1 MAEEKPKNVESVDT
15 MKSEVLGKI
24 KNAISQLKSKENKI
38 FFFCMDSKGRAMGS
52 IATIYEHAKIL
63 KELGYNVIILTEK
76 NDYTKP
82 GSWLGLEYDELS
94 HQSSES
100 EGTIISPQDFIILPE
115 VYGGI
120 LEQLKTANCEK
131 IIFTQ
136 AYDYIFELMKPGDTW
151 GQWGVRKCIT
161 TTKSQMDYV
170 KTLFPNIDTS
180 VINLGIPEY
189 FNNSKTPRKPF
200 IAIHTRDSR
209 DTANFIKS
217 FYIKHPFLKW
227 ITFRDMRGLTR
238 KEFAE
243 SLKESALSVWIDK
256 TAGCGTFP
264 LESMK
269 CGTPVIGVL
278 PTLPAE
284 WLNEKNG
291 IWTQN
296 QITLVDTVAGVMKS
310 WLEDSIPEDL
320 HKEMEKTVKEYTPER
335 EAQQVADF
343 YEEFFQERI
352 DELTLAMTQEGERS
366 PMVEPKFSGYDDSIR
381 KTKQNKTK

>member
-1 MAEEKPKNVESVDT
+1 MAENEALDSTQDPKEK
-15 MKSEVLGKI
+15 VLGMI
-24 KNAISQLKSKENKI
+24 KKAIGQLKDKENKI
-38 FFFCMDSKGRAMGS
+38 FFFCMDSKGRAMAS

-63 KELGYNVIILTEK
+63 KELGYNVTILTEK

-82 GSWLGLEYDELS
+82 GSWLGAEYDELD
-94 HQSSES
+94 HQSSEN
-100 EGTIISPQDFIILPE
+100 EGTIITPQDFIILPE

-120 LEQLKTANCEK
+120 LEQLKSANCEK
-131 IIFTQ
+131 VIFTQ
-136 AYDYIFELMKPGDTW
+136 AYDYIFELMKPGETW

-161 TTKSQMDYV
+161 TTKSQSDYI

-180 VINLGIPEY
+180 IIKLGIPDY
-189 FNNSKTPRKPF
+189 FTGNSEPRKPF
-200 IAIHTRDSR
+200 IAIHSRDAR

-238 KEFAE
+238 TEFAE
-243 SLKESALSVWIDK
+243 SLRESALSIWIDK

-269 CGTPVIGVL
+269 CKTPVIGVL

-296 QITLVDTVAGVMKS
+296 HITLVDTVAGVMKS
-310 WLEDSIPEDL
+310 WLEDSIPQELYD
-320 HKEMEKTVKEYTPER
+320 EMEKTANEYTMSQ

-343 YEEFFQERI
+343 YESFFKERI
-352 DELTLAMTQEGERS
+352 NELTLAMSEEESRS
-366 PMVEPKFSGYDDSIR
+366 AIKEPKWSGYDDPIR
-381 KTKQNKTK
+381 KQNLK

>member
-1 MAEEKPKNVESVDT
+1 MLEKRAENIHEIKE
-15 MKSEVLGKI
+15 EVLGKI
-24 KNAISQLKSKENKI
+24 KKAISQLEAKENKI
-38 FFFCMDSKGRAMGS
+38 YFFCMDSKGRAMAS
-52 IATIYEHAKIL
+52 IATIYEHAKTL
-63 KELGYNVIILTEK
+63 KELGYNVTILTEK

-82 GSWLGLEYDELS
+82 GSWLGAEYDEIP
-94 HQSSES
+94 HESSES
-100 EGTIISPQDFIILPE
+100 ESTVITPQDFIILPE

-131 IIFTQ
+131 VIFVQ
-136 AYDYIFELMKPGDTW
+136 AYDYIFELMKPGETW

-161 TTKSQMDYV
+161 TTNSQKDYV
-170 KTLFPNIDTS
+170 KSLFPNINTS
-180 VINLGIPEY
+180 VIKLGVPDY
-189 FNNSKTPRKPF
+189 FAPQKEPRKPF
-200 IAIHTRDSR
+200 ICIHSRDAR

-238 KEFAE
+238 KEFAD
-243 SLKESALSVWIDK
+243 SLKESALSIWIDK

-291 IWTQN
+291 IWAQN

-310 WLEDSIPEDL
+310 WLEDSIPSDL
-320 HKEMEKTVKEYTPER
+320 YTEMEKTVKEFSSTK

-343 YEEFFQERI
+343 YEKFFQERI
-352 DELTLAMTQEGERS
+352 DELTLAMTQEEQRV
-366 PMVEPKFSGYDDSIR
+366 PTIQPEPSGHNDPIR
-381 KTKQNKTK
+381 KI

>member
-1 MAEEKPKNVESVDT
+1 MLEKRAENIHEIKE
-15 MKSEVLGKI
+15 EVLGKI
-24 KNAISQLKSKENKI
+24 KKAISQLEAKENKI
-38 FFFCMDSKGRAMGS
+38 YFFCMDSKGRAMAS
-52 IATIYEHAKIL
+52 IATIYEHAKTL
-63 KELGYNVIILTEK
+63 KELGYNVTILTEK

-82 GSWLGLEYDELS
+82 GSWLGAEYDEIP
-94 HQSSES
+94 HESSES
-100 EGTIISPQDFIILPE
+100 ESTVITPQDFIILPE

-131 IIFTQ
+131 VIFVQ
-136 AYDYIFELMKPGDTW
+136 AYDYIFELMKPGETW

-161 TTKSQMDYV
+161 TTNSQKDYV
-170 KTLFPNIDTS
+170 KSLFPNINTS
-180 VINLGIPEY
+180 VIKLGVPDY
-189 FNNSKTPRKPF
+189 FAPQKEPRKPF
-200 IAIHTRDSR
+200 ICIHSRDAR

-238 KEFAE
+238 KEFAD
-243 SLKESALSVWIDK
+243 SLKESALSIWIDK

-291 IWTQN
+291 IWAQN

-310 WLEDSIPEDL
+310 WLEDSIPSDL
-320 HKEMEKTVKEYTPER
+320 YTEMEKTVKEFSSTK

-343 YEEFFQERI
+343 YEKFFQERI
-352 DELTLAMTQEGERS
+352 DELLG
-366 PMVEPKFSGYDDSIR
+366 
-381 KTKQNKTK
+381 N

>member
-1 MAEEKPKNVESVDT
+1 MQEEQDVQSV
-15 MKSEVLGKI
+15 KEEVLGKI

-38 FFFCMDSKGRAMGS
+38 FFFCMDSKGRAMAS

-63 KELGYNVIILTEK
+63 KELGYNVTILTEK

-82 GSWLGLEYDELS
+82 GTWLGEEYDQLNHE
-94 HQSSES
+94 SSES
-100 EGTIISPQDFIILPE
+100 EGTVIGPQDFIILPE

-131 IIFTQ
+131 VIFTQ
-136 AYDYIFELMKPGDTW
+136 AYDYIFELMKPGETW

-161 TTKSQMDYV
+161 TTKSQSDYI
-170 KTLFPNIDTS
+170 KSLFPNIETS
-180 VINLGIPEY
+180 VIELGIPDY
-189 FNNSKTPRKPF
+189 FTSTSEPRKPF
-200 IAIHTRDSR
+200 ISIHSRDAR

-238 KEFAE
+238 KEFAD

-256 TAGCGTFP
+256 SAGCGTFP

-291 IWTQN
+291 IWAQN
-296 QITLVDTVAGVMKS
+296 HITLVDTVAGVMKS
-310 WLEDSIPEDL
+310 WLEDSVPQDL
-320 HKEMEKTVKEYTPER
+320 YEEMEKTASQYTSLN
-335 EAQQVADF
+335 EAQKVADF
-343 YEEFFQERI
+343 YDGFFQERI
-352 DELTLAMTQEGERS
+352 NELALAMSQEEKRNA
-366 PMVEPKFSGYDDSIR
+366 MKEPEWSGYDDPIR
-381 KTKQNKTK
+381 KQKLK